1 MIILPTSC
9 MQCYR
14 LFSECLDWE
23 VREYGGTKSIL
34 SMRCAPYYLLLRGCV
49 GFVEGCVRLLPSTGP
64 TILRDTFSVLLGGKT
79 APENPSV

>member
-1 MIILPTSC
+1 MS
-9 MQCYR
+9 R
-14 LFSECLDWE
+14 LGGPRVRRYE
-23 VREYGGTKSIL
+23 VHSFHALR
-34 SMRCAPYYLLLRGCV
+34 PYYLLLRGCV